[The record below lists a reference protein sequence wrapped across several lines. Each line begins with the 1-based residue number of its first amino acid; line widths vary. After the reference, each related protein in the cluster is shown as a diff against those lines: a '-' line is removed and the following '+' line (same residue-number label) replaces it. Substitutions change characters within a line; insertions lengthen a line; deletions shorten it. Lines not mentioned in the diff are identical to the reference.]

1 MKQFKKIIIYTLCA
15 ATLVQLSGCKKF
27 LDRKPTDVL
36 LDEQVW
42 SDPKLAVSVLAN
54 IYNRLQPTGG
64 LEGGKLSPTDLE
76 EAMWSGGLGANNA
89 RNTRVNYPYTDK
101 QLWSYDLIRDVN
113 LFLENLDK
121 STAMQEADRKHLLAE
136 GRFIRAYIYFLHV
149 RSMGGVPLVT
159 NTFQYDGS
167 LDVDALK
174 VPRSTEAGI
183 YDFIASELDA
193 IKDQLPLTV
202 TSKTRANKWTVLAL
216 KSQAMLYAAS
226 IAKYNSL
233 MTDPIVLP
241 GAEVGIPASRAQEY
255 YQKSLDAA
263 KEIIDSKQ
271 FVLYNENP
279 DKAQNFY
286 DLFTKKANNRE
297 VIWAQD
303 YTLDGKYHDYTVES
317 IPRSL
322 RENATGAAG
331 VTPSLNLVEAFD
343 YLDGTNGSLKIQT
356 PNGSDYIYYTRPEDV
371 FLNKDNRMFG
381 SIITPGSTFRG
392 KRIDIQAGVMEWN
405 TATNQYVM
413 RTSPDLGSVFADG
426 GTLVAADGPL
436 PNAAN
441 VTNTGF
447 YMRKYL
453 DSRVGSGQSGQGS
466 DVWWIRYRF
475 GGVLL
480 NATEAA
486 FELGKTAEAL
496 GYINQVRERAGFPAN
511 SLKTLSNDV
520 IRKEFQVEMA
530 FEEQR
535 YWDLKRWRIAHE
547 VYNGNRQSPN
557 TLVNALWPYRVVRP
571 SDPTKHNKYVFVK
584 RVAPRFTQP
593 RLFRLGNYYS
603 AVPQNVINANSLI
616 VKNPYH

>member
-1 MKQFKKIIIYTLCA
+1 MRSITTNIACLFLA
-15 ATLVQLSGCKKF
+15 LVFIQLGGCKKY
-27 LDRKPTDVL
+27 LEREPTDIL

-54 IYNRLQPTGG
+54 MYNRIQPTGG
-64 LEGGKLSPTDLE
+64 LEGGKLSPTDID

-89 RNTRVNYPYTDK
+89 RNTRVNFPYTDK
-101 QLWSYDLIRDVN
+101 QLWTYDLIRDVN
-113 LFLENLDK
+113 LFLEKLEA
-121 STAMQEADRKHLLAE
+121 STAMETVDKNHLLAE

-149 RSMGGVPLVT
+149 RSMGGVPLILKT
-159 NTFQYDGS
+159 YQYNSPD
-167 LDVDALK
+167 DVEGMKEA
-174 VPRSTEAGI
+174 RSTEAGI

-193 IKDQLPLTV
+193 IKESLPLT
-202 TSKTRANKWTVLAL
+202 TGSQTRANKWTVLAL

-226 IAKYNSL
+226 TAKYNNL
-233 MTDPIVLP
+233 MTDPIRTP
-241 GAEVGIPASRAQEY
+241 GGEVGIPADRAQGY
-255 YQKSLDAA
+255 YEQSLAA
-263 KEIIDSKQ
+263 SKEIIDSKQ
-271 FVLYNENP
+271 FSLYNENP

-286 DLFTKKANNRE
+286 DLFSKKANNRE

-331 VTPSLNLVEAFD
+331 ITPTLNLVEAFD
-343 YLDGTNGSLKIQT
+343 YLNGSPGELKIRT
-356 PNGSDYIYYTRPEDV
+356 ANGTDYIYYDRPEDL
-371 FLNKDNRMFG
+371 FAGKDYRMSG

-392 KRIDIQAGVMEWN
+392 KRINIQAGVMEWSVAGN
-405 TATNQYVM
+405 RYTTV
-413 RTSPDLGSVFADG
+413 TSTELGSLFTDG

-447 YMRKYL
+447 YMRKYV
-453 DSRVGSGQSGQGS
+453 DSRIGSGQSGQGS
-466 DVWWIRYRF
+466 DIWWIRFRL
-475 GGVLL
+475 GGILL
-480 NATEAA
+480 NAAEAA
-486 FELGKTAEAL
+486 FELNRANEAL
-496 GYINQVRERAGFPAN
+496 PYINQVRERAGFGPN
-511 SLKTLSNDV
+511 SLQSLNTSI
-520 IRKEFQVEMA
+520 IRKEFQVELA

-547 VYNGNRQSPN
+547 IFNGNRQLQS
-557 TLVNALWPYRVVRP
+557 TLAYALWPYRIVRP

-584 RVAPRFTQP
+584 QVAPRFTQP

-603 AVPQNVINANSLI
+603 IIPQNALNANPLL
-616 VKNPYH
+616 VKNPFH